1 MCSRIVLY
9 LIHKSQHLSQVRS
22 QQLFLLNDTVY
33 EQLRAYFRSHNQ
45 RLAQLCDRDFGWD

>member
-9 LIHKSQHLSQVRS
+9 LIHKSQHLSQVHS